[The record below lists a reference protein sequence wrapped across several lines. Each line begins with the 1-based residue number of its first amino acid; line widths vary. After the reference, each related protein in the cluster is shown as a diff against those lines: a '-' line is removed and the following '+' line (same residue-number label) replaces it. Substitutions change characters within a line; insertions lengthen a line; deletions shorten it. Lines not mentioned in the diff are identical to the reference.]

1 MLVVGVNMFY
11 VPRSY
16 MINVSIALTLC
27 LFSLTLLL
35 YEQDGITIISTSIFV
50 AMAVLL
56 LYDEFRYIIKS
67 KGE

>member
-1 MLVVGVNMFY
+1 VLVVGVN
-11 VPRSY
+11 

-35 YEQDGITIISTSIFV
+35 YEQDGITIISTS
-50 AMAVLL
+50 MAVLLLLL

>member
-1 MLVVGVNMFY
+1 MLVVGVN
-11 VPRSY
+11 

-35 YEQDGITIISTSIFV
+35 YEQDGITIISTS
-50 AMAVLL
+50 MAVLLLLL

>member
-1 MLVVGVNMFY
+1 
-11 VPRSY
+11 
-16 MINVSIALTLC
+16 MINGSIALTLC
-27 LFSLTLLL
+27 IFSFLLL
-35 YEQDGITIISTSIFV
+35 SYERDGITVISTSIFV